1 MYANLIRKLKE
12 TVLSDNF
19 VASHRKSCKDFTRT
33 RQLPFHTLIYFLL
46 NLVKGS
52 LQDELD
58 HFFKTIHGSELPER
72 VVTKS
77 AFTLAR
83 KKLQYSAFEALN
95 QEAVDFFYTQPH
107 IRHWRGMRL
116 LCIDGSTVRLP
127 NSQAITE
134 YFGTFHVS
142 GNSCSLARASQL
154 FDPLNQITVHGAIAP
169 KSEGERVLAVR
180 HCEHITKNDLLLL
193 DRGYP
198 AFWLFAL
205 ILSKKAN
212 FCCRVSLSRWTAV
225 KDFYASGKQEQ
236 RITIEPSLESTMQCE
251 KLGISSSPITLR
263 LIRVTL
269 ENGETEILMTSLL
282 NETLFPQEIFKGLY
296 HQRWGVEEN
305 YKAIKC
311 RVQLENFT
319 GLSVLAIY
327 QDFYAK
333 LLLTNLAAIMAWQTQ
348 RAVDEKS
355 VLKKHRYKVNVSQTI
370 ARLKDSLILLFIGGD
385 ISKLLSKLL
394 HLCIITVEPIRPG
407 RSYPRNRSGK
417 RNIPTLIYRPGR

>member
-1 MYANLIRKLKE
+1 MYANLIRKLKK
-12 TVLSDNF
+12 TVQSEKF
-19 VASHRKSCKDFTRT
+19 VARHRKSSKDFTRT
-33 RQLPFHTLIYFLL
+33 RQLPFRTLIYFLL

-58 HFFKTIHGSELPER
+58 HFFKAIHGTELPER

-107 IRHWRGMRL
+107 VRLWQGMRL

-142 GNSCSLARASQL
+142 GNSCSLARVSQL
-154 FDPLNQITVHGAIAP
+154 FDPLNQITVDGAIAP
-169 KSEGERVLAVR
+169 KSEGERVLAVQ
-180 HCEHITKNDLLLL
+180 HCEHITNNDLILL

-205 ILSKKAN
+205 ILSKNAN
-212 FCCRVSLSRWTAV
+212 FCCRVPLKLWTSV
-225 KDFYASGKQEQ
+225 KDFYASGKMEQ
-236 RITIEPSLESTMQCE
+236 RITIKPSLESTMQCE

-282 NETLFPQEIFKGLY
+282 SETLYPQEIFKGLY

-333 LLLTNLAAIMAWQTQ
+333 LLLTNLAAIMAWQAQ
-348 RAVDEKS
+348 RVIDENNGH
-355 VLKKHRYKVNVSQTI
+355 KKYRHKVNFSQTI
-370 ARLKDSLILLFIGGD
+370 ARLKDSLILLFIRGD
-385 ISKLLSKLL
+385 ISKLLRKLL

-407 RSYPRNRSGK
+407 RSYPRKRGVK

>member
-1 MYANLIRKLKE
+1 MYAKLIRKLKK
-12 TVLSDNF
+12 TVQSDNF
-19 VASHRKSCKDFTRT
+19 IARHRKSSKDFTRT

-52 LQDELD
+52 LQEELD
-58 HFFKTIHGSELPER
+58 HFFQIINDTDLPER

-83 KKLQYSAFEALN
+83 KKLQYSAFKALN
-95 QEAVDFFYTQPH
+95 KNAVDFFYKQPVV
-107 IRHWRGMRL
+107 RLWRGMRL

-127 NSQAITE
+127 NSQTIAE
-134 YFGTFHVS
+134 HFGTFFVS
-142 GNSCSLARASQL
+142 GNSCSLARISQL
-154 FDPLNQITVHGAIAP
+154 FDPLNQITVDGVIAP
-169 KSEGERVLAVR
+169 KSEGERALAVQ
-180 HCEHITKNDLLLL
+180 HCEHITKNDLILM
-193 DRGYP
+193 DRGYH

-205 ILSKKAN
+205 MLSKEAN
-212 FCCRVSLSRWTAV
+212 FCCRVPLSVWTKV

-236 RITIEPSLESTMQCE
+236 RITIEPSAVSLMQCE

-269 ENGETEILMTSLL
+269 ENGEPEILMTSLL
-282 NETLFPQEIFKGLY
+282 NETLYPQEIFKGLY
-296 HQRWGVEEN
+296 HQRWGVEES

-319 GLSVLAIY
+319 GLSILAIY

-333 LLLTNLAAIMAWQTQ
+333 LLITNLAAIMSWQAQ
-348 RAVDEKS
+348 RVVDEKS
-355 VLKKHRYKVNVSQTI
+355 KHKKYRHKVNLSQTI
-370 ARLKDSLILLFIGGD
+370 ARLKDSLVLLFIRGD
-385 ISKLLSKLL
+385 ISKLLKKLM

-407 RSYPRNRSGK
+407 RSYPRNRK
-417 RNIPTLIYRPGR
+417 LKMNIPSLIYRPGR

>member
-1 MYANLIRKLKE
+1 MYAKLIRKLKK
-12 TVLSDNF
+12 TVQSDNF
-19 VASHRKSCKDFTRT
+19 IARHRKSSKDFTRT

-52 LQDELD
+52 LQEELD
-58 HFFKTIHGSELPER
+58 HFFQIINDTDLPER

-83 KKLQYSAFEALN
+83 KKLQYSAFKALN
-95 QEAVDFFYTQPH
+95 KKAVDLFYTQPAV
-107 IRHWRGMRL
+107 RLWRGMRL

-127 NSQAITE
+127 NSQTIAE
-134 YFGTFHVS
+134 SFGTFFVS
-142 GNSCSLARASQL
+142 GNSCSLARISQL
-154 FDPLNQITVHGAIAP
+154 FDPLNQITVDGVIAP
-169 KSEGERVLAVR
+169 KSEGERALAVQ
-180 HCEHITKNDLLLL
+180 HCEHITKNDLILM
-193 DRGYP
+193 DRGYH

-205 ILSKKAN
+205 MLSKEAN
-212 FCCRVSLSRWTAV
+212 FCCRVPLSVWTKI

-236 RITIEPSLESTMQCE
+236 RITIEPSAVSLMQCE

-269 ENGETEILMTSLL
+269 ENGEPEILMTSLL
-282 NETLFPQEIFKGLY
+282 DETLYPQEIFKGLY

-305 YKAIKC
+305 YKAMKC

-333 LLLTNLAAIMAWQTQ
+333 LLLTNLGAIMAWQAQ
-348 RAVDEKS
+348 RVVDEKN
-355 VLKKHRYKVNVSQTI
+355 VHKKYRHKVNFSQTI
-370 ARLKDSLILLFIGGD
+370 ARLKDSLILLFIRGD
-385 ISKLLSKLL
+385 ISKLLRKLL

-407 RSYPRNRSGK
+407 RSYPRNRSVK

>member
-1 MYANLIRKLKE
+1 MYANLIQKLKK
-12 TVLSDNF
+12 TVQSEQF
-19 VASHRKSCKDFTRT
+19 IAHHRKSSKDFTRT
-33 RQLPFHTLIYFLL
+33 RQLPFHILIYFLL

-58 HFFKTIHGSELPER
+58 HFFKAIHGTELPER

-95 QEAVDFFYTQPH
+95 QEAVGFFYKQPH
-107 IRHWRGMRL
+107 VRLWRGLRL

-127 NSQAITE
+127 NSQAIVE
-134 YFGTFHVS
+134 YFGTFFVR
-142 GNSCSLARASQL
+142 GDSCAMARISQL
-154 FDPLNQITVHGAIAP
+154 YDPLNQITVDGVIAP
-169 KSEGERVLAVR
+169 KSEGERALAVG
-180 HCEHITKNDLLLL
+180 HCEHITKDDLVLL

-212 FCCRVSLSRWTAV
+212 FCCRVPLTSWTTV
-225 KDFYASGKQEQ
+225 KDFYATGKLEQ
-236 RITIEPSLESTMQCE
+236 RITIEPSLESAIQCE
-251 KLGISSSPITLR
+251 KLGISSSSITLR

-269 ENGETEILMTSLL
+269 ENDEPVILMTSLL
-282 NETLFPQEIFKGLY
+282 NETLYPQEIFKGLY

-305 YKAIKC
+305 YKTMKC

-319 GLSVLAIY
+319 GLSVLSIC

-333 LLLTNLAAIMAWQTQ
+333 LLITNLAAIMARQAQ
-348 RAVDEKS
+348 RSVNEKS
-355 VLKKHRYKVNVSQTI
+355 KHKKYRQKVNLSQTI
-370 ARLKDSLILLFIGGD
+370 ARLKDALAMLFMKKEIGELLR
-385 ISKLLSKLL
+385 KLL

-407 RSYPRNRSGK
+407 RSYPRK
-417 RNIPTLIYRPGR
+417 RKWKMNTPSLIYRPGR